1 MIAAE
6 SLPVDVACRV
16 LGVSVSG
23 YYEWRNRSPSPRSLR
38 HAWLTEL
45 IMRLH
50 VESRGVYGIRRVHA
64 ELTLG
69 HGISVGREAV
79 GRLMRR
85 AGLQGITGRPRY
97 RRVPNVA
104 TAEDRVRRQFDR
116 DGRDQLWV
124 TDITEHRTREGKV
137 YCAVVLD
144 TFSRRVVGWSID
156 SQPAASLVT
165 NALGMAI
172 EQRDPQD
179 GATVIHSDQ
188 GTQFTSWAFT
198 RRAVD
203 SGLLPSRELLR
214 QCDHRVVLEPHAG
227 RASRSSAMEDARR
240 ARQRDLRVP
249 RDLPQSTAAA
259 LLAWHALTRG
269 VRTTER
275 IMKGCESSYS
285 SPEKPGH
292 TISE

>member
-1 MIAAE
+1 M
-6 SLPVDVACRV
+6 

-23 YYEWRNRSPSPRSLR
+23 YYEWRSRPPSPRSLR

-45 IMRLH
+45 IVRVH
-50 VESRGVYGIRRVHA
+50 VDSRGIYGIRRVHA

-85 AGLQGITGRPRY
+85 AGLRGVTGRPRY

-116 DGRDQLWV
+116 DDRDQLWV

-156 SQPAASLVT
+156 SQPVASLVT

-172 EQRDPQD
+172 EQRNPQD
-179 GATVIHSDQ
+179 GTTVIHSDQ

-198 RRAVD
+198 QRAID
-203 SGLLPSRELLR
+203 SGLLPSMGSVGNCFDNAMIESFWSRMQVELL
-214 QCDHRVVLEPHAG
+214 D
-227 RASRSSAMEDARR
+227 
-240 ARQRDLRVP
+240 RQRWKTRVELANAIFEYLEIFHNRRRRHSSLGMLSPVEYELRNA
-249 RDLPQSTAAA
+249 S
-259 LLAWHALTRG
+259 
-269 VRTTER
+269 
-275 IMKGCESSYS
+275 
-285 SPEKPGH
+285 
-292 TISE
+292 